1 MNIDL
6 SPNLNLKVTANRW
19 RSLKL
24 YNAYRLLVAM
34 LYFVTQSM
42 LSSGYWWDSSR
53 TDAFSLLV
61 LGYFIFSLVSVAST
75 WLEKPKL
82 EINLPIQI
90 LTDIVFILLLMYAQ
104 NGSQSGVGLL
114 LIITIASASLI
125 SEGRLAMFYAAV
137 ATIGILLVQS
147 FNQVFGERNYDSYAD
162 AVMLSLSCFAT
173 AWLGYS
179 LAKRTQQSELLASQR
194 GVDVQNMAQINA
206 LITHEMQDGIL
217 VVDQDFKIKH
227 SNMQAVTLLGLNQEL
242 SHQELSPQ
250 QQNTLEDWQAID
262 NLDYLQTKT
271 LDEISPQIASMMLL
285 WLDENKTSTGF
296 LPTSAK
302 PANTASANIVKIGS
316 LSHELRVR
324 FLPISDIRR
333 QGAVIFIEDLSQLQ
347 TQAHQ
352 VKLAALGRLTANI
365 AHEIRNPLSAISHA
379 NQLLQEDENADT
391 SSKRLLQIISD
402 NVQRVDQI
410 IKDVL
415 ELNRRDRTNQETLNL
430 GNFIQD
436 FYTQFCT
443 VEKIDHA
450 CFKLNMQLS
459 DVFVAF
465 DRRHLNQIVWNLCK
479 NGWRHS
485 KKVENSLRLN
495 VSATEKTQTVHIE
508 VSDDGDG
515 IAEEVRSHL
524 FEPFFTTESSG
535 TGLGLYIARELADA
549 NGAKLQ
555 YRTSNAGTQFTLHI
569 KKA

>member
-1 MNIDL
+1 MAIDL
-6 SPNLNLKVTANRW
+6 TPNLNLKLTANRW

-24 YNAYRLLVAM
+24 YNAYRLIIAM

-53 TDAFSLLV
+53 NDPFSLLV
-61 LGYFIFSLVSVAST
+61 LGYFIFSLIAIAFT
-75 WLEKPKL
+75 WLEKPQL
-82 EINLPIQI
+82 DINLPVQI

-104 NGSQSGVGLL
+104 NGNQSGVGLL

-147 FNQVFGERNYDSYAD
+147 FNQVFGERSYDSYAD

-194 GVDVQNMAQINA
+194 GLDVQNMAQINA

-227 SNMQAVTLLGLNQEL
+227 SNMQAVTLLGLKQEP
-242 SHQELSPQ
+242 SGQQLSPQ
-250 QQNTLEDWQAID
+250 EQGAPRDWQAID

-285 WLDENKTSTGF
+285 WLDEKKASPGF

-302 PANTASANIVKIGS
+302 PANAATNIVKIGS
-316 LSHELRVR
+316 LSNELRVR
-324 FLPISDIRR
+324 FLPISEVRR

-379 NQLLQEDENADT
+379 NQLLQEDENADS

-402 NVQRVDQI
+402 NVQRLDQI

-415 ELNRRDRTNQETLNL
+415 ELNRRDRTNQENFNL
-430 GNFIQD
+430 GNFMQD

-450 CFKLNMQLS
+450 CFKLDMKVA
-459 DVFVAF
+459 DVIVAF

-485 KKVENSLRLN
+485 KNVENSLKLT
-495 VSATEKTQTVHIE
+495 VSITEKTQIVHIE
-508 VSDDGDG
+508 VSDDGEG

-555 YRTSNAGTQFTLHI
+555 YKTSNAGTQFTLHV
-569 KKA
+569 KRA